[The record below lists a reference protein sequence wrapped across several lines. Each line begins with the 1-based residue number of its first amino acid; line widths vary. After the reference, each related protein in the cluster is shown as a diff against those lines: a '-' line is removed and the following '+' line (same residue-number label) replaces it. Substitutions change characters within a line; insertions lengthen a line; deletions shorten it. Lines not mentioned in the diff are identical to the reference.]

1 MPKPMRDLDDGISLN
16 AALLC
21 LIRPAGCLKTD
32 RKAPGVPCPLQ
43 KEAENRGE
51 RYLFP
56 AQKSMEQ
63 NSMPPRSFHPSF
75 ETTARRRP
83 GRSGPA

>member
-51 RYLFP
+51 RHLRRKNT
-56 AQKSMEQ
+56 AQGPGTCEK
-63 NSMPPRSFHPSF
+63 
-75 ETTARRRP
+75 RRISRP
-83 GRSGPA
+83 GQRAGR